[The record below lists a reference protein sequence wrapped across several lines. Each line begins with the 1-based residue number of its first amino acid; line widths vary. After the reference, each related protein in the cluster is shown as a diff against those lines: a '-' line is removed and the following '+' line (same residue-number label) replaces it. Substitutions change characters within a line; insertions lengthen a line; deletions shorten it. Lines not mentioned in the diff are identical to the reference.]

1 MTNHKIHTKGLFI
14 GQNQIYLPS
23 CQSTNESLAFYANEQ
38 KTNAKTSIFE
48 GTLLWTNHQTQGK
61 GQRGNTWTAQE
72 NQNLTFSIL
81 LNPTFLSTKESFW
94 ITIAVSLGVRDA
106 LEAVLKIDFA
116 EIAEDFQIKWTND
129 IFINH
134 TMNNDQ
140 KNKETSQKIGG
151 ILIEN
156 QISSTKIN
164 QSIIGIGININQI
177 FAQNNSEND
186 TTNRAISLK
195 ELTNKDWN
203 KEEVLTEVLFFIEKR
218 YLQLRAGKK
227 DSLRADYLSHL
238 FRYQEWHYYKDK
250 LKNRKIT
257 GQILGI
263 NPEGKLALE
272 IAGQSGK
279 ISYFENKE
287 IEFLY

>member
-1 MTNHKIHTKGLFI
+1 MTNYKIHTKGLFI

-23 CQSTNESLAFYANEQ
+23 CQSTNESLAKRVSETKKEVEKNVS
-38 KTNAKTSIFE
+38 NPIFE

-61 GQRGNTWTAQE
+61 GQRGNSWTAGE

-81 LNPTFLSTKESFW
+81 LNPTFLSPKESFW

-106 LEAVLKIDFA
+106 LEKVLKADYS
-116 EIAEDFQIKWTND
+116 EIADELMIKWTND

-134 TMNNDQ
+134 KMNNEYKDY
-140 KNKETSQKIGG
+140 KIGG

-156 QISSTKIN
+156 QINSQKIN
-164 QSIIGIGININQI
+164 QSIVGIGININQI
-177 FAQNNSEND
+177 FDKINTE
-186 TTNRAISLK
+186 NRAISLK

-203 KEEVLTEVLFFIEKR
+203 KEEILTEILFFIEKR

-227 DSLRADYLSHL
+227 DSLRVDYLSHL

-250 LKNRKIT
+250 LKNQKIT

-272 IAGQSGK
+272 IAGQNGK
-279 ISYFENKE
+279 ITYFENKE

>member
-1 MTNHKIHTKGLFI
+1 MTNYKIHTKGLFI

-23 CQSTNESLAFYANEQ
+23 CQSTNESLAFYINEQ
-38 KTNAKTSIFE
+38 KKNDTKGIFE
-48 GTLLWTNHQTQGK
+48 GTLLWTNNQTQGK
-61 GQRGNTWTAQE
+61 GQRGNTWIAQKNE
-72 NQNLTFSIL
+72 NLTFSIL
-81 LNPTFLSTKESFW
+81 LHPTFLSPKESFW

-106 LEAVLKIDFA
+106 LEQVLKADYS
-116 EIAEDFQIKWTND
+116 EIADKFQIKWTND
-129 IFINH
+129 IFINY
-134 TMNNDQ
+134 TT
-140 KNKETSQKIGG
+140 NKQEKDHKIGG

-156 QISSTKIN
+156 QISSSKIN
-164 QSIIGIGININQI
+164 QSIVGIGININQI
-177 FAQNNSEND
+177 FDKTNPEKD

-203 KEEVLTEVLFFIEKR
+203 KEEVLTEILFFIEKR

-227 DSLRADYLSHL
+227 DNLKIDYLSHL

-250 LKNRKIT
+250 LKNQKIT

>member
-1 MTNHKIHTKGLFI
+1 MSNYKIHTKGLFI

-23 CQSTNESLAFYANEQ
+23 CQSTNESLAFHTTEQ
-38 KTNAKTSIFE
+38 KKKAQNTLFE

-61 GQRGNTWTAQE
+61 GQRGNSWTAQE

-81 LNPTFLSTKESFW
+81 LTPTFLSPKESFW

-106 LEAVLKIDFA
+106 LEEVMKTNYPD
-116 EIAEDFQIKWTND
+116 IADSFQIKWTND

-134 TMNNDQ
+134 QVGNEYKD
-140 KNKETSQKIGG
+140 QKIGG

-156 QISSTKIN
+156 QINSQSIN
-164 QSIIGIGININQI
+164 QSIVGIGININQI
-177 FAQNNSEND
+177 FDKND
-186 TTNRAISLK
+186 TTNRAISLQ
-195 ELTNKDWN
+195 ELTGKEWN
-203 KEEVLTEVLFFIEKR
+203 KENILTEILFFIEKR

-227 DSLRADYLSHL
+227 EILRADYLSHL

-250 LKNRKIT
+250 IKNQKIT

-272 IAGQSGK
+272 VAGQNGK

-287 IEFLY
+287 IEFLYT

>member
-1 MTNHKIHTKGLFI
+1 MSNYKIHTKGLFI

-23 CQSTNESLAFYANEQ
+23 CQSTNESLAFHTTEQ
-38 KTNAKTSIFE
+38 KKKAQNTLFE

-61 GQRGNTWTAQE
+61 GQRGNSWTAQE

-81 LNPTFLSTKESFW
+81 LTPTFLSPKESFW

-106 LEAVLKIDFA
+106 LEEVMKTNYPD
-116 EIAEDFQIKWTND
+116 IADSFQIKWTND

-134 TMNNDQ
+134 QVGNEYKD
-140 KNKETSQKIGG
+140 QKIGG

-156 QISSTKIN
+156 QINSQSIN
-164 QSIIGIGININQI
+164 QSIVGIGININQI
-177 FAQNNSEND
+177 FDKND

-195 ELTNKDWN
+195 ELTGKEWN
-203 KEEVLTEVLFFIEKR
+203 KENILTEILFFIEKR
-218 YLQLRAGKK
+218 YLQLRAEKK
-227 DSLRADYLSHL
+227 EILRADYLSHL

-250 LKNRKIT
+250 IKNQKIT

-272 IAGQSGK
+272 VAGQNGK

-287 IEFLY
+287 IEFLYT

>member
-1 MTNHKIHTKGLFI
+1 MSNYKIHTKGLFI

-23 CQSTNESLAFYANEQ
+23 CQSTNESLAFHINEQ
-38 KTNAKTSIFE
+38 KKNAKNRIFE

-61 GQRGNTWTAQE
+61 GQRGNAWTAQE

-81 LNPTFLSTKESFW
+81 LNPTFLSPKESFW

-106 LEAVLKIDFA
+106 LEQILKTDFTEIIDTLK
-116 EIAEDFQIKWTND
+116 IKWTND

-134 TMNNDQ
+134 KVDTEHKDH
-140 KNKETSQKIGG
+140 KIGG

-156 QISSTKIN
+156 QINSSKIN
-164 QSIIGIGININQI
+164 QSIVGIGININQI
-177 FAQNNSEND
+177 FDKKTE
-186 TTNRAISLK
+186 NRAISLK

-227 DSLRADYLSHL
+227 ENLRADYLSHL

-250 LKNRKIT
+250 LKNQKIT

>member
-1 MTNHKIHTKGLFI
+1 MSNYKIHTKGLFI
-14 GQNQIYLPS
+14 GQNQFYLPS
-23 CQSTNESLAFYANEQ
+23 CQSTNESLALYITEQ
-38 KTNAKTSIFE
+38 RKKNSNTVFE
-48 GTLLWTNHQTQGK
+48 GTLLWTNHQTKGK
-61 GQRGNTWTAQE
+61 GQRGNTWTTQE

-81 LNPTFLSTKESFW
+81 LNPIFLSPKESFW

-106 LEAVLKIDFA
+106 LEQVLKIDYP
-116 EIAEDFQIKWTND
+116 EIADELKIKWTND
-129 IFINH
+129 IFITDNEK
-134 TMNNDQ
+134 DQ
-140 KNKETSQKIGG
+140 KLGG

-156 QISSTKIN
+156 QISSQAIN

-177 FAQNNSEND
+177 FDKNNTE
-186 TTNRAISLK
+186 NRAISVK

-203 KEEVLTEVLFFIEKR
+203 KEDILTEILFFIEKR

-250 LKNRKIT
+250 IKNQKIT

-279 ISYFENKE
+279 ITYFENKE

>member
-1 MTNHKIHTKGLFI
+1 MTNYKIHTKGLFI

-23 CQSTNESLAFYANEQ
+23 CQSTNESLAKRVSES
-38 KTNAKTSIFE
+38 KKDVEKNAPNSIFE

-61 GQRGNTWTAQE
+61 GQRGNHWVAQE

-81 LNPTFLSTKESFW
+81 LNPTFLSPKESFW

-106 LEAVLKIDFA
+106 LEEVLKVDYLEMA
-116 EIAEDFQIKWTND
+116 DELMIKWTND
-129 IFINH
+129 IFVNYEEE
-134 TMNNDQ
+134 DR
-140 KNKETSQKIGG
+140 KIGG

-156 QISSTKIN
+156 QISSQKIN

-177 FAQNNSEND
+177 FDKINTE
-186 TTNRAISLK
+186 NRAISLK

-203 KEEVLTEVLFFIEKR
+203 KEEILTEILFFIEKH

-250 LKNRKIT
+250 LKNQKIT

-272 IAGQSGK
+272 IAGQNGK
-279 ISYFENKE
+279 ITYFENKE
-287 IEFLY
+287 IEFVY

>member
-1 MTNHKIHTKGLFI
+1 MDNYKIHTKGLFI

-23 CQSTNESLAFYANEQ
+23 CQSTNESLALRINEQ
-38 KTNAKTSIFE
+38 KISDKTSVFE
-48 GTLLWTNHQTQGK
+48 GTLLWTNHQTKGK
-61 GQRGNTWTAQE
+61 GQRGNNWISKE
-72 NQNLTFSIL
+72 NENLTFSIL
-81 LNPTFLSTKESFW
+81 LNPTFLSPKESFW

-106 LEAVLKIDFA
+106 LEQVLKTDFP
-116 EIAEDFQIKWTND
+116 EIADTFQIKWTND

-134 TMNNDQ
+134 TFNN
-140 KNKETSQKIGG
+140 KLNNKKIGG

-156 QISSTKIN
+156 QINSNRIS
-164 QSIIGIGININQI
+164 QSIVGIGINVNQI
-177 FAQNNSEND
+177 FDPINSENSLED
-186 TTNRAISLK
+186 TTNRAISIK
-195 ELTNKDWN
+195 DLTNQDWN
-203 KEEVLTEVLFFIEKR
+203 KEEILTEILFFIEKR
-218 YLQLRAGKK
+218 YLQLRAGKRET
-227 DSLRADYLSHL
+227 LRADYLSHL

-250 LKNRKIT
+250 LKNQKFT

-263 NPEGKLALE
+263 NAEGKLALE

>member
-1 MTNHKIHTKGLFI
+1 MTNYKIHTKGLFI

-23 CQSTNESLAFYANEQ
+23 CQSTNESLALHITEQ
-38 KTNAKTSIFE
+38 RKKATNDVFE
-48 GTLLWTNHQTQGK
+48 GTLLWTNNQTQGK
-61 GQRGNTWTAQE
+61 GQRGNSWTAQE

-81 LNPTFLSTKESFW
+81 LNPTFLSPKESFW

-106 LEAVLKIDFA
+106 LEEVLKEDFLH
-116 EIAEDFQIKWTND
+116 IASQFQIKWTND

-134 TMNNDQ
+134 TID
-140 KNKETSQKIGG
+140 KKEKDFKIGG

-156 QISSTKIN
+156 QISSHSIN
-164 QSIIGIGININQI
+164 QSIVGIGMNINQL
-177 FAQNNSEND
+177 FDKTNTD
-186 TTNRAISLK
+186 NRAISLK
-195 ELTNKDWN
+195 ELTQKEWN
-203 KEEVLTEVLFFIEKR
+203 KENVLTEILFFIEKR
-218 YLQLRAGKK
+218 YLQLRAGKRDNLK
-227 DSLRADYLSHL
+227 IDYLSHL

-250 LKNRKIT
+250 INNQKIT

-272 IAGQSGK
+272 IAGQDGK

>member
-1 MTNHKIHTKGLFI
+1 MTNYKIHTKGLFI

-23 CQSTNESLAFYANEQ
+23 CQSTNESLAKLVSENKKESKQ
-38 KTNAKTSIFE
+38 NKNNSIFE

-61 GQRGNTWTAQE
+61 GQRGNSWTAEE

-81 LNPTFLSTKESFW
+81 LNPTFLSPKESFW
-94 ITIAVSLGVRDA
+94 ITIAISLGVRDA
-106 LEAVLKIDFA
+106 LEEVLKVDYS
-116 EIAEDFQIKWTND
+116 EIADELRIKWTND

-134 TMNNDQ
+134 KVNNEYKDQ
-140 KNKETSQKIGG
+140 KLGG

-156 QISSTKIN
+156 QISSSKIN
-164 QSIIGIGININQI
+164 QSIVGIGININQI
-177 FAQNNSEND
+177 FDKKLEN
-186 TTNRAISLK
+186 NRAISLK
-195 ELTNKDWN
+195 ELTGKDWN
-203 KEEVLTEVLFFIEKR
+203 KEEVLTEILFFIEKR

-250 LKNRKIT
+250 LKNQKIT

>member
-1 MTNHKIHTKGLFI
+1 MTNYKIHTKGLFI

-23 CQSTNESLAFYANEQ
+23 CQSTNESLAFYINEQ
-38 KTNAKTSIFE
+38 KKNDKTSIFE
-48 GTLLWTNHQTQGK
+48 GTLLWTNNQTQGK

-72 NQNLTFSIL
+72 NQNLTFSLL
-81 LNPTFLSTKESFW
+81 LNPTFLSPKESFW

-106 LEAVLKIDFA
+106 LEQVLKTDFL
-116 EIAEDFQIKWTND
+116 EIADKFQIKWTND

-134 TMNNDQ
+134 TID
-140 KNKETSQKIGG
+140 KKEKDFKIGG
-151 ILIEN
+151 MLIEN
-156 QISSTKIN
+156 QISSHSIN
-164 QSIIGIGININQI
+164 QSIVGIGININQL
-177 FAQNNSEND
+177 FDKTD

-195 ELTNKDWN
+195 ELTNKEWN
-203 KEEVLTEVLFFIEKR
+203 KENILTEILFFIEKR
-218 YLQLRAGKK
+218 YLQLRAGKRDNLK
-227 DSLRADYLSHL
+227 FDYLSHL

-250 LKNRKIT
+250 LNNQKIT

-272 IAGQSGK
+272 IAGQNGK

>member
-1 MTNHKIHTKGLFI
+1 MSNYKIHTKGLFI

-23 CQSTNESLAFYANEQ
+23 CQSTNESLAFHTTEQ
-38 KTNAKTSIFE
+38 KKKAQNTLFE

-61 GQRGNTWTAQE
+61 GQRGNSWTAQE

-81 LNPTFLSTKESFW
+81 LTPTFLSPKESFW

-106 LEAVLKIDFA
+106 LEEVMKTNYPD
-116 EIAEDFQIKWTND
+116 IADSFQIKWTND

-134 TMNNDQ
+134 QVGNEYKD
-140 KNKETSQKIGG
+140 QKIGG

-156 QISSTKIN
+156 QINSQSIN
-164 QSIIGIGININQI
+164 QSIVGIGININQI
-177 FAQNNSEND
+177 FDKND
-186 TTNRAISLK
+186 TTNRAVSLQ
-195 ELTNKDWN
+195 ELTGKEWN
-203 KEEVLTEVLFFIEKR
+203 KENILTEILFFIEKR

-227 DSLRADYLSHL
+227 EILRADYLSHL

-250 LKNRKIT
+250 IKNQKIT

-272 IAGQSGK
+272 VAGQNGK

-287 IEFLY
+287 IEFLYT

>member
-1 MTNHKIHTKGLFI
+1 MTNYKIHTKGLFI

-23 CQSTNESLAFYANEQ
+23 CQSTNESLAFHINEQ
-38 KTNAKTSIFE
+38 KKNDKTSIFE
-48 GTLLWTNHQTQGK
+48 GTLLWTNNQTQGK
-61 GQRGNTWTAQE
+61 GQRGNSWTAQE

-81 LNPTFLSTKESFW
+81 LNPTFLSPKESFW

-106 LEAVLKIDFA
+106 LEEVLKEDFS
-116 EIAEDFQIKWTND
+116 EIANQFQIKWTND
-129 IFINH
+129 IFINYD
-134 TMNNDQ
+134 TKD
-140 KNKETSQKIGG
+140 QKIGG

-156 QISSTKIN
+156 QISSSKIN
-164 QSIIGIGININQI
+164 QSIVGIGININQI
-177 FAQNNSEND
+177 FDKTNTE
-186 TTNRAISLK
+186 NRAISLK
-195 ELTNKDWN
+195 ELTNKEWN
-203 KEEVLTEVLFFIEKR
+203 KANVLTEILFFIEKR
-218 YLQLRAGKK
+218 YLQLRAGKREN
-227 DSLRADYLSHL
+227 LRVDYLSHL

-250 LKNRKIT
+250 IKNQKIT

-272 IAGQSGK
+272 IVGQNGK

>member
-1 MTNHKIHTKGLFI
+1 MSSYKIHTKGLFI

-23 CQSTNESLAFYANEQ
+23 CQSTSESLALYITQQ
-38 KTNAKTSIFE
+38 KKKDINTIFE
-48 GTLLWTNHQTQGK
+48 GTLLWTNHQTKGK
-61 GQRGNTWTAQE
+61 GQRGNTWTTQE

-81 LNPTFLSTKESFW
+81 LNPTFLSPKESFW
-94 ITIAVSLGVRDA
+94 ITIAISLGVRDA
-106 LEAVLKIDFA
+106 LEEVLKADYPKNDFLQ
-116 EIAEDFQIKWTND
+116 IADELKIKWTND

-134 TMNNDQ
+134 KID
-140 KNKETSQKIGG
+140 NKYKDQKIGG

-156 QISSTKIN
+156 QISSQSIN
-164 QSIIGIGININQI
+164 QSIVGIGININQI
-177 FAQNNSEND
+177 FDKKLEN
-186 TTNRAISLK
+186 NRAISLK
-195 ELTNKDWN
+195 ELTSIEWN
-203 KEEVLTEVLFFIEKR
+203 KEDILTEILFFIEKR

-250 LKNRKIT
+250 LRNQKIT

>member
-1 MTNHKIHTKGLFI
+1 MSNYKIHTKGLFI

-23 CQSTNESLAFYANEQ
+23 CQSTNESLAFHTTEQ
-38 KTNAKTSIFE
+38 KKKAQNTLFE

-61 GQRGNTWTAQE
+61 GQRGNSWTAQE

-81 LNPTFLSTKESFW
+81 LTPTFLSPKESFW

-106 LEAVLKIDFA
+106 LEEVMKTNYP
-116 EIAEDFQIKWTND
+116 EIADSFQIKWTND

-134 TMNNDQ
+134 QVGNEYKD
-140 KNKETSQKIGG
+140 QKIGG

-156 QISSTKIN
+156 QINSQSIN
-164 QSIIGIGININQI
+164 QSIVGIGININQI
-177 FAQNNSEND
+177 FDKDE

-195 ELTNKDWN
+195 ELTGKEWN
-203 KEEVLTEVLFFIEKR
+203 KENILTEILFFIEKR
-218 YLQLRAGKK
+218 YLQLRAEKK
-227 DSLRADYLSHL
+227 EILRADYLSHL

-250 LKNRKIT
+250 IKNQKIT

-272 IAGQSGK
+272 VAGQNGK

-287 IEFLY
+287 IEFLYT

>member
-1 MTNHKIHTKGLFI
+1 MTNYKIHTKGLFI

-23 CQSTNESLAFYANEQ
+23 CQSTNESLAFHINEQ
-38 KTNAKTSIFE
+38 KKNDKNSIFE
-48 GTLLWTNHQTQGK
+48 GTLLWTNNQTQGK
-61 GQRGNTWTAQE
+61 GQRGNSWTAEE

-81 LNPTFLSTKESFW
+81 LNPTFLSPKESFW

-106 LEAVLKIDFA
+106 LEEILKADYS
-116 EIAEDFQIKWTND
+116 EIADELKIKWTND
-129 IFINH
+129 IFIKDNEK
-134 TMNNDQ
+134 D
-140 KNKETSQKIGG
+140 QKIGG

-156 QISSTKIN
+156 QINSHSIN
-164 QSIIGIGININQI
+164 QSIVGVGININQI
-177 FAQNNSEND
+177 FNKTD
-186 TTNRAISLK
+186 ITNRAISLK
-195 ELTNKDWN
+195 ELTQKDWN
-203 KEEVLTEVLFFIEKR
+203 KKEVLTEILFFIEKR

-250 LKNRKIT
+250 INNQKIT